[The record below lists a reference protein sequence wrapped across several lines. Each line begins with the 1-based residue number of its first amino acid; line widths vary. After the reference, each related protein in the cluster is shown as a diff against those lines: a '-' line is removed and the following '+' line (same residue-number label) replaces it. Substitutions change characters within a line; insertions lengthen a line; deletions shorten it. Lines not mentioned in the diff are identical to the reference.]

1 MEIRKSGFYA
11 NAYLRHGGVTGSSI
25 LISAHW
31 PDKRNVRF
39 LVDAGAAQGEDNN
52 EYYNSFFPFNAGKIS
67 FIILTHGHHDHQG
80 LLPVVV
86 RQGFQGPIFT
96 HYANPVLMNT

>member
-1 MEIRKSGFYA
+1 MEIKKSGFYA

-52 EYYNSFFPFNAGKIS
+52 E
-67 FIILTHGHHDHQG
+67 
-80 LLPVVV
+80 
-86 RQGFQGPIFT
+86 
-96 HYANPVLMNT
+96 